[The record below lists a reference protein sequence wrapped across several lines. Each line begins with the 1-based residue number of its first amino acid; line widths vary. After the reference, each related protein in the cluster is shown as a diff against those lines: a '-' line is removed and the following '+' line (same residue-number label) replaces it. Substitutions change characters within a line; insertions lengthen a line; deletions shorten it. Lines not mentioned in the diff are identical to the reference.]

1 MVYWVWLQKVIG
13 FGSDR
18 VPYVIEHFGSARA
31 MYEAGADAI
40 RKSGILSVAAL
51 KKVSAVTLAD
61 CRATVNI
68 CKNMGISI
76 ITPDMPK
83 YPKTLLNTQ
92 TPPSVLYTKGDFPD
106 FDNTPSFCIVGPR
119 ECTEFG
125 QKSAFSLAYRLAL
138 GGMTIISGGA
148 KGADYCAHIG
158 ALRAD
163 GITVLV
169 MPCGIDI
176 EYPSANK
183 ELRKAVLEKGC
194 LISEFPPGYNV
205 TKGAFHLRNRIL
217 SGLALGVAVIEAD
230 EQSGALI
237 TANHA
242 AEQGREVFVVPGRS
256 KTSTQYAGS
265 KKLLEDGAIPL
276 LSAVNIFEQYYPVFP
291 DRIYMRKAYN
301 INKERL
307 TEDYEQCAGGFLKKI
322 RAPKLVKPKKEKS
335 CKFKRENINVLTE
348 KARQVYNC
356 FEDKELSVDDI
367 CLQQIS
373 DADVFAA
380 LSELELYGFIQAMP
394 GGRFI
399 KKEFTI

>member
-31 MYEAGADAI
+31 MYEAGIDEI
-40 RKSGILSVAAL
+40 RKTGILPAAAL
-51 KKVSAVTLAD
+51 KKIGAVTLAD
-61 CRATVNI
+61 CKATVNI
-68 CKNMGISI
+68 CKHLGINI
-76 ITPDMPK
+76 ITPNMQN
-83 YPKTLLNTQ
+83 YPKALLNTQ
-92 TPPSVLYTKGDFPD
+92 TPPAVLYTKGNFPN
-106 FDNTPSFCIVGPR
+106 FDNTPCFCIVGPR
-119 ECTEFG
+119 KCTEFG

-148 KGADYCAHIG
+148 TGADYYAHIG
-158 ALRAD
+158 TLKAD

-169 MPCGIDI
+169 MPCGIDV
-176 EYPSANK
+176 EYPAANK
-183 ELRKAVLEKGC
+183 DLRKAVLEKGC

-205 TKGAFHLRNRIL
+205 TKGAFYSRNRLL
-217 SGLALGVAVIEAD
+217 SGLALGIAVVEAD

-242 AEQGREVFVVPGRS
+242 AEQGREVFVVPGRNV
-256 KTSTQYAGS
+256 QYAGS
-265 KKLLEDGAIPL
+265 NKLLEDGAIPL
-276 LSAVNIFEQYYPVFP
+276 LSAVNVFEHYYPVFP
-291 DRIYMRKAYN
+291 DKIDMRKAYN
-301 INKERL
+301 INKERM
-307 TEDYEQCAGGFLKKI
+307 TEDYEQSAGGFLN
-322 RAPKLVKPKKEKS
+322 KLRKSGLFKPKKEKS
-335 CKFKRENINVLTE
+335 CEFKRANINVLTE
-348 KARQVYNC
+348 KARQVYDC

-367 CLQQIS
+367 CLPQIS

-399 KKEFTI
+399 KKN